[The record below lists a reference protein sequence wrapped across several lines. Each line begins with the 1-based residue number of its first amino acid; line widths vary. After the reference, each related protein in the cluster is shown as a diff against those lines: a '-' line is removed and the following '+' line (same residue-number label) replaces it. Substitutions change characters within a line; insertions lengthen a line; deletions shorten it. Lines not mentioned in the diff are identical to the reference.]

1 MTLTNLSAALSG
13 DFIGS
18 FLAGPFTIGVS
29 TNPGQI
35 DMVLILCLC
44 RVGLH
49 ESKIIRIAILEL
61 VYPPWNGNGT

>member
-1 MTLTNLSAALSG
+1 MNFSAALSG

-35 DMVLILCLC
+35 DIVLILSLSQ
-44 RVGLH
+44 VGLH
-49 ESKIIRIAILEL
+49 ESNIIRIAILEL
-61 VYPPWNGNGT
+61 A